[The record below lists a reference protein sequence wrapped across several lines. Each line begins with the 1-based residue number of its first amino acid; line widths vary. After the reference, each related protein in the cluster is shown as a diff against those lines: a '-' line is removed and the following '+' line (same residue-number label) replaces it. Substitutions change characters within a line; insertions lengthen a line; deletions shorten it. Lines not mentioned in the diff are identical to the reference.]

1 MYSAI
6 MSSSTILAWIS
17 PVFGNCNALLFIAL
31 TISSVSLSFYVARFK
46 QVLPL
51 EHSNVN
57 FIFVAAILATL
68 SPKTNHMF
76 HQTGKMRST
85 PSCPVQLVAN
95 FNPGTGS
102 QSYKASGKSCSRP
115 SHYRLPFYLK
125 DMGPRY
131 NAISVAA
138 HEARPGHHTQVI
150 LLLQKIVRRY
160 NSCLNVTKYK
170 VRLSNLSL
178 LSNYSQLSDWITGEK
193 KLINRTLGSLSSQD
207 GYGRENITFAQWRL
221 FCDSVT
227 FC

>member
-1 MYSAI
+1 
-6 MSSSTILAWIS
+6 
-17 PVFGNCNALLFIAL
+17 
-31 TISSVSLSFYVARFK
+31 
-46 QVLPL
+46 
-51 EHSNVN
+51 
-57 FIFVAAILATL
+57 
-68 SPKTNHMF
+68 MF

-102 QSYKASGKSCSRP
+102 QSYRASGKSCSRP

-178 LSNYSQLSDWITGEK
+178 LSNYSQLSDWITGVK
-193 KLINRTLGSLSSQD
+193 KINQSD
-207 GYGRENITFAQWRL
+207 FREFKQPRPL
-221 FCDSVT
+221 RQRKHYFCAMATILRFSYILLVYYIVNKQR
-227 FC
+227 

>member
-1 MYSAI
+1 
-6 MSSSTILAWIS
+6 
-17 PVFGNCNALLFIAL
+17 
-31 TISSVSLSFYVARFK
+31 
-46 QVLPL
+46 
-51 EHSNVN
+51 
-57 FIFVAAILATL
+57 
-68 SPKTNHMF
+68 MF

-102 QSYKASGKSCSRP
+102 QSYRASGKSCSRP

-150 LLLQKIVRRY
+150 LLLVLQKIVRRY

-178 LSNYSQLSDWITGEK
+178 LSNYSQLSDWITGVK
-193 KLINRTLGSLSSQD
+193 KINQSDFRKFKQPRPLRQRKH
-207 GYGRENITFAQWRL
+207 Y
-221 FCDSVT
+221 FCAMATILRFSYILLVHYIVDKQR
-227 FC
+227 